1 MGRTCWSDVIRSSR
15 TLGRLFWFHVP
26 PRLTA
31 KTPEE
36 IQTGLLQRSTQEMN
50 KVMSEKIM
58 ALDLIE
64 GSVIVLFF
72 LHMRNFQTI
81 FSIQVCSFP

>member
-1 MGRTCWSDVIRSSR
+1 MGRTCWSDVIRNSR
-15 TLGRLFWFHVP
+15 TLGRLIWFHVP

-36 IQTGLLQRSTQEMN
+36 IQTGVLQRSTQEMN
-50 KVMSEKIM
+50 KVMLEKLM

-64 GSVIVLFF
+64 GSVIVLSFHP
-72 LHMRNFQTI
+72 LRNF
-81 FSIQVCSFP
+81 